1 MKNLD
6 FQDSILRLPEG
17 MTFPVEFGKLR
28 AGILIERPL
37 YKKLNKLISIYKND
51 SVDLHDGVIFIGPP
65 GAGKVCAIIN
75 YFILSYTNLFVK

>member
-17 MTFPVEFGKLR
+17 MTFPVEFGEDL
-28 AGILIERPL
+28 AGILIKRAL
-37 YKKLNKLISIYKND
+37 YEKLKQIISFYKN
-51 SVDLHDGVIFIGPP
+51 SGERYLGVIFIGPP